1 MEVRVK
7 VYDKVKYE
15 ADSVKVA
22 QVEYDNVKGV
32 RVVGGLNP
40 MVQEIEECT
49 DMSGIDDYHE
59 YAIVEFCNGETETFR
74 NSYVDIFRI

>member
-7 VYDKVKYE
+7 VYDKAKYE

-59 YAIVEFCNGETETFR
+59 YAIVEFYNGETATFR